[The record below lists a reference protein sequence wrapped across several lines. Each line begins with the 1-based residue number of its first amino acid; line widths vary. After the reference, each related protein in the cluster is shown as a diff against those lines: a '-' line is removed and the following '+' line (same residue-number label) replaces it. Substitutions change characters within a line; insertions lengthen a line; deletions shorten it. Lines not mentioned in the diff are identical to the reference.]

1 MRCLTYLAFLVSA
14 QALAAGASKDCG
26 PLGVCPKT
34 PEEARKFQE
43 LQQGNSKGKPP
54 VNLTVNGPN
63 KPPVPPGTSKSEVT
77 PKQK

>member
-1 MRCLTYLAFLVSA
+1 MRRLTYLAVLISA

-34 PEEARKFQE
+34 PEEARKFHA
-43 LQQGNSKGKPP
+43 LQQGSSKGKPP

-63 KPPVPPGTSKSEVT
+63 KPPVSPGTSKSEVT